1 MDLLFLPVQIVG
13 IVLRTLGSKL
23 AITKRLVSNVSEA
36 LLPLKGIINLN
47 TKSYKYL
54 SESYKCLSES
64 LKTLRS
70 CLIQWSLQY
79 NWSRGVNMC
88 HTTGWVI
95 FHMLKTSFNI
105 CLYQWKLIAVRN
117 IKQFSS
123 WLCSFIYNTPLCFSV
138 YDL

>member
-70 CLIQWSLQY
+70 CLIQ
-79 NWSRGVNMC
+79 
-88 HTTGWVI
+88 
-95 FHMLKTSFNI
+95 
-105 CLYQWKLIAVRN
+105 
-117 IKQFSS
+117 
-123 WLCSFIYNTPLCFSV
+123 
-138 YDL
+138 